1 MSFRNE
7 EKLRIASGKI
17 FDLKNWI
24 NKNEG
29 ETLFPQRTINTIYF
43 DNIEYSMY
51 YNSIEGVLPRKK
63 IRVRNYNKEFDFNG
77 ATNHEVKIS
86 SVEGRFKTSKKI
98 SNLNSVLKLGLFDQ
112 NYGLCNPVLNVC
124 YKRSYYKIKN
134 IRLTL
139 DENITYKR
147 ILSNNI
153 SKFTTYDN
161 FNIVELKYNSNRS
174 INYVKESFPFE
185 RARFSK
191 YCRGVEFLK
200 FNYCNEL

>member
-24 NKNEG
+24 NDNQG
-29 ETLFPQRTINTIYF
+29 MVLFPSRTINTIYF

-51 YNSIEGVLPRKK
+51 FHSIEGTLPRKK

-77 ATNHEVKIS
+77 DINQEVKIS

-98 SNLNSVLKLGLFDQ
+98 NNLNNALKLGLFDQ
-112 NYGLCNPVLNVC
+112 NYGLCNPVLNVS

-139 DENITYKR
+139 DENIHYKR
-147 ILSNNI
+147 IFNNNI

-161 FNIVELKYNSNRS
+161 FNIVELKYNSNKS
-174 INYVKESFPFE
+174 INYVKENFPFE